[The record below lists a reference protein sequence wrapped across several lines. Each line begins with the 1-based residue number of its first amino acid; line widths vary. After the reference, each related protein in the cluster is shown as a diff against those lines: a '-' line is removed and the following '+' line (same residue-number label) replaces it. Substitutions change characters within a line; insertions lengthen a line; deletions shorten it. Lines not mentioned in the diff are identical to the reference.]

1 MGGATTHLRDA
12 AEHIK
17 EQKYADS
24 IADSIHAV
32 ESVACKIDPDPE
44 GRNTLSKALNSLE
57 KAGLLKHKNL
67 KEAFKNL
74 YIYTSNEPGIRH
86 SLLDKDAPDVG
97 QDEAMFMFGACASF
111 AAYLVNKH
119 NKYKEA
125 EGRES
130 DG

>member
-1 MGGATTHLRDA
+1 MDGAATHLRDA
-12 AEHIK
+12 AEHINA
-17 EQKYADS
+17 QQYADS

-44 GRNTLSKALNSLE
+44 DKNTLSKALNSLE
-57 KAGLLKHKNL
+57 KSGLLKHKNL

-86 SLLDKDAPDVG
+86 SLRDKDAPDVG

-111 AAYLVNKH
+111 AAYLVSKH
-119 NKYKEA
+119 RQQA